1 MKLSPIKSGIKT
13 AHGTL
18 WAEGITR
25 SGRHVLTT
33 TSQVSSLT
41 QVTDQSNCSI
51 VIKNL
56 VFDSTNRRQ

>member
-1 MKLSPIKSGIKT
+1 MKLLPIKSGIKT

-41 QVTDQSNCSI
+41 QVADQSNCSI
-51 VIKNL
+51 LIKNL